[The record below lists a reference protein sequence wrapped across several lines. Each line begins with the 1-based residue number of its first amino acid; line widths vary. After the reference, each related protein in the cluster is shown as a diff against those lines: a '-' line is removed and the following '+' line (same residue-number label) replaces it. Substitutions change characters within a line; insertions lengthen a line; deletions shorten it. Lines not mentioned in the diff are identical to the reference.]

1 MLQKIVNIQKKVK
14 YELSYSHLTFLFI
27 LGTIFINFRCFVSI
41 CYPQIHNTVT
51 KILDSSLNSN
61 KNTLKIIKNVLN
73 KVLAFDILNM
83 CRITLIY
90 VKLGLIYY
98 E

>member
-1 MLQKIVNIQKKVK
+1 MLFTFNLFF
-14 YELSYSHLTFLFI
+14 LS
-27 LGTIFINFRCFVSI
+27 TIFINFKCFEFIS
-41 CYPQIHNTVT
+41 NTVT
-51 KILDSSLNSN
+51 KILDYSLNSN
-61 KNTLKIIKNVLN
+61 KNTLKIIKNLLN